1 MNRLK
6 NLKIKDKLVTCFAIL
21 AIVTAIVGLFGIV
34 SIYSI
39 QNKSEEMY
47 YNHLVPATKLSD
59 VQVELQNIRANQI
72 LALYEQNTG
81 TVSGRI
87 AAIDESVAK
96 DDQLL
101 AEYESTID
109 EDENQAL
116 FDDLTEKLSDYR
128 QVRNDNLA
136 LIEAGNY
143 DQALVVLSEV
153 TAAREATDDSLQ
165 ALIDYNDAY
174 AQTLLADNADYFR
187 NMAILMI
194 VISIAGIVL
203 AVGLGLKLANS
214 IANPLKSMVHAAQQI
229 AEGDLDV
236 TVSVEANDEVGDLGK
251 AFERMSQ
258 NLNEVLG
265 NIDSAAVQVTVGAKQ
280 VADSSMALSQGA
292 TEQASS
298 VEELSS
304 AIEEIAAQTIANAQN
319 ADTAN
324 NLAEQTRSNAVEG
337 NSKMQLMLKSMEE
350 INVSSANISKII
362 KVIDE
367 IAFQT
372 NILALNAA
380 VEAARARQHG
390 KGFAVVAEEVRNLA
404 ARSADAAKETTALI
418 EGSIKKVEHGTQ
430 IATQTADDLNQIV
443 EDITQVTDIVGEIAA
458 ASNEQSIGIS
468 QINTGLSQV
477 SDVVQMNSATSE
489 ESAAASEELSGQ
501 ADLMREQVSQF
512 KLKGRRGGAP
522 RSGSH
527 IEKDKG
533 SDIYL
538 NDVDFGKY

>member
-6 NLKIKDKLVTCFAIL
+6 NLKIKDKLVTCFVIL
-21 AIVTAIVGLFGIV
+21 AIVTAIVGLFGIF
-34 SIYSI
+34 SMYTI
-39 QNKSEEMY
+39 QKNSEGMY
-47 YNHLVPATKLSD
+47 HDHLVPAAKLSD
-59 VQVELQNIRANQI
+59 IQVELQNIRANQI
-72 LALYEQNTG
+72 LALYERNSG
-81 TVSGRI
+81 TVSTRI
-87 AAIDESVAK
+87 AAIDEAVAK
-96 DDQLL
+96 DEQLL
-101 AEYESTID
+101 SEYEATID
-109 EDENQAL
+109 EEDNQAL
-116 FDDLTEKLSDYR
+116 FDDLTEKLSAYR
-128 QVRNDNLA
+128 QVRDENLD
-136 LIEAGNY
+136 LIMAGNY
-143 DQALVVLSEV
+143 DQALALLSQV

-165 ALIDYNDAY
+165 ALIDYNDEDAE
-174 AQTLLADNADYFR
+174 ALLADNSTYFR
-187 NMAILMI
+187 NMTILMI
-194 VISIAGIVL
+194 VISIIGIAL

-214 IANPLKSMVHAAQQI
+214 IANPLKSMVSAAKQI

-236 TVSVEANDEVGDLGK
+236 TVKVEANDEVGDLGK
-251 AFERMSQ
+251 AFEKMSQ

-304 AIEEIAAQTIANAQN
+304 AIEQIAAQTKANAQN

-324 NLAEQTRSNAVEG
+324 QLAEQTRSNAVEG
-337 NSKMQLMLKSMEE
+337 NNKMQLMLKSMEE

-430 IATQTADDLNQIV
+430 IATKTADDLNRIV
-443 EDITQVTDIVGEIAA
+443 EDITQVTDIVGEIAS
-458 ASNEQSIGIS
+458 ASNEQSIGIT
-468 QINTGLSQV
+468 QINSGISQV

-512 KLKGRRGGAP
+512 KLKGRTLRNDS
-522 RSGSH
+522 RN
-527 IEKDKG
+527 DKSKG
-533 SDIYL
+533 PDIYL
-538 NDVDFGKY
+538 NEMDFGKY